1 MYANVRTIWFVL
13 AVDFLKIYGEFD
25 VVGVMDDV
33 MGLVSVDFLNV
44 ESELEA
50 EFTHVDL
57 VF

>member
-1 MYANVRTIWFVL
+1 MYANVRNIWFVL

-33 MGLVSVDFLNV
+33 MGFVSVDFLNF